1 MTQRPPPQ
9 QSKASRLPSVAAA
22 MLPQKPPRLRRR
34 RASPSLPCP
43 QSSILLSLHHY
54 LTLLLLSLTVFSF
67 LTPSLGRHVIVGQRH
82 IDGFN
87 YPWNPVVNYTQ
98 WAATFPVIAGDTLVF
113 QYESGE
119 EVVYEVPSQGDLDD
133 CRLDDARLLCDS
145 LDGEGGRSSD
155 RGGHVRGCRVLV
167 ESRTLYLTS
176 KVDHCRAGQRVVIRP
191 RESVFKYPAFQEEVV
206 QFSTLADFKSC
217 NFRAAKIICYDSWG
231 AGANGC
237 AIRVTAVPGM
247 YASGLYGHCKA
258 GQKLVVKAS
267 ARPYSP
273 RTLVVGY
280 MSEQF
285 AWQWN
290 PEAQLVKWANANKVY
305 VGDTLV
311 FKYPPYKDEVYIV
324 PTLRDYNNCV
334 YTNYVSYCNGT
345 DGGGQGCFT
354 NPITSTTYFVSG
366 LYSHCKAAN
375 QKIIITPLKPPS

>member
-1 MTQRPPPQ
+1 
-9 QSKASRLPSVAAA
+9 

-155 RGGHVRGCRVLV
+155 RAGGRRVIV
-167 ESRTLYLTS
+167 GAAAGGYNYPWNPAVNYNAWIAANKLY
-176 KVDHCRAGQRVVIRP
+176 AGDFV
-191 RESVFKYPAFQEEVV
+191 VFKYPAFQEEVV

-375 QKIIITPLKPPS
+375 QKVGM